1 MTIRWISGDDS
12 REDAFFVRREVFCR
26 EQGYEEAEEFDAI
39 DREAQHVVVYENGQP
54 TATDA
59 FTVLRNRTPGGSVG

>member
-39 DREAQHVVVYENGQP
+39 DREAQHVVVYEHMDGTIPHKKMQRI
-54 TATDA
+54 
-59 FTVLRNRTPGGSVG
+59 LK